1 MSGTR
6 TVERKAITRPIR
18 NKSEFNQIRAEWM
31 ALMDAPKGTAERD
44 RFELLTILIGAYET
58 EHVPEP
64 ELPSPQAA
72 VRFMAEQKGLSQ
84 GELAELLGGRSRLSE
99 FMTGGHELSK
109 TQIKTLRDELGIP
122 ADLLIG

>member
-1 MSGTR
+1 MSGTASI
-6 TVERKAITRPIR
+6 ERKAITRLIR

-31 ALMDAPKGTAERD
+31 TLMDAPKGSAERD
-44 RFELLTILIGAYET
+44 RFELLTILIGAYES
-58 EHVPEP
+58 EREPEP
-64 ELPSPQAA
+64 DLPSPQAA
-72 VRFMAEQKGLSQ
+72 VRFMVEQKGLSQ

>member
-1 MSGTR
+1 M
-6 TVERKAITRPIR
+6 KAITRPIR
-18 NKSEFNQIRAEWM
+18 NRLEFNQIRAEWM
-31 ALMDAPKGTAERD
+31 TLMDATKGTAERD
-44 RFELLTILIGAYET
+44 RFELLTILIGAYES
-58 EHVPEP
+58 EHEPEP

-99 FMTGGHELSK
+99 FMTDGHELSK

-122 ADLLIG
+122 ADLLIR